1 MRPTATHFLFTITT
15 LKLVASMES
24 NPGGCASS
32 QEVSSSGGELRPLSN
47 DEKLT
52 LQEFPLSKYCKPS
65 ENWPGKTPEDP
76 LTSSSYKHL
85 GSSHGNPQSTD
96 LTKEG
101 SEKSKTTERFQSP
114 TGQTSP
120 FGESRAIRPPFA
132 DPSKPQSYP
141 PSGKSIPPPP
151 GSPPTGPLPHP
162 PQSGPPPTGP
172 LPPLPGS
179 KNPVPLDNTAPPPI
193 PRRSSRRLPK
203 NLRVPALQVSAPQ
216 IQEKRGH
223 YEPVGTDY
231 ASNTDELQAPDAA
244 AAIDEDPSDTDSA
257 IVQSTEGRSPT
268 GKEIRLTRAFNRR
281 RILDWDLD

>member
-15 LKLVASMES
+15 LQFVASMES
-24 NPGGCASS
+24 NLGGCASS
-32 QEVSSSGGELRPLSN
+32 QEVSSSGGESRPLSN

-65 ENWPGKTPEDP
+65 ENWPGKTPENP
-76 LTSSSYKHL
+76 LTYKHL

-96 LTKEG
+96 LTEEG

-120 FGESRAIRPPFA
+120 FGESRPIRPPFA
-132 DPSKPQSYP
+132 DPSKPPSVPLPPDP

-179 KNPVPLDNTAPPPI
+179 KNPVLLDNTAPPPI

-203 NLRVPALQVSAPQ
+203 DLRVPALQVSAPQ
-216 IQEKRGH
+216 IQEKRGY

-231 ASNTDELQAPDAA
+231 ASNTAPDA

>member
-1 MRPTATHFLFTITT
+1 MRPIATHFLFTITT

-32 QEVSSSGGELRPLSN
+32 QEVSSSGGESRPLSN

-76 LTSSSYKHL
+76 
-85 GSSHGNPQSTD
+85 
-96 LTKEG
+96 
-101 SEKSKTTERFQSP
+101 SK
-114 TGQTSP
+114 
-120 FGESRAIRPPFA
+120 RP
-132 DPSKPQSYP
+132 K
-141 PSGKSIPPPP
+141 KIPA
-151 GSPPTGPLPHP
+151 L
-162 PQSGPPPTGP
+162 
-172 LPPLPGS
+172 
-179 KNPVPLDNTAPPPI
+179 
-193 PRRSSRRLPK
+193 RLP
-203 NLRVPALQVSAPQ
+203 ASQV
-216 IQEKRGH
+216 QEKRGY

-231 ASNTDELQAPDAA
+231 ASNTAPDAA

>member
-15 LKLVASMES
+15 LQFVASMES
-24 NPGGCASS
+24 NLGGCASS
-32 QEVSSSGGELRPLSN
+32 QEVSSPGGESRPLSN
-47 DEKLT
+47 AEKLT
-52 LQEFPLSKYCKPS
+52 LTKFPLSEYCKPS
-65 ENWPGKTPEDP
+65 ENWPGKTPENP
-76 LTSSSYKHL
+76 LTYKHL
-85 GSSHGNPQSTD
+85 ASSQ
-96 LTKEG
+96 
-101 SEKSKTTERFQSP
+101 R
-114 TGQTSP
+114 
-120 FGESRAIRPPFA
+120 I
-132 DPSKPQSYP
+132 P
-141 PSGKSIPPPP
+141 PSP
-151 GSPPTGPLPHP
+151 GPAPRTPLPHP

-193 PRRSSRRLPK
+193 PRRSSRRPTEI
-203 NLRVPALQVSAPQ
+203 PALRLPQV
-216 IQEKRGH
+216 QEKRGY

-231 ASNTDELQAPDAA
+231 ASNTAPDAA